1 MPDISAILK
10 NKGIS
15 LADTNESKIL
25 SSLNGLF
32 QRPVEPIHFS
42 KLISNKNQ
50 FYREEEL
57 EELADTILLLGGIA
71 QNLLVRKIGV
81 DRYEILVGHRRWRAS
96 KILVEERGLQK
107 FAFLPCLAIECD
119 DVTAEVILILTNS
132 TARGDANGYE
142 QMMEVV
148 RLQELI
154 PKMKGNE
161 DLKGR
166 VLRKEIALS
175 VKKSESTVQ
184 NMMYIF
190 RHLSAVGM
198 AAFKAE
204 KLTPASALYL
214 ARQSPEDQEKLVN
227 MELLTV
233 PAMDGYLAA
242 QRKRETAPELSPV
255 SVPETPAQPY
265 VKECT
270 TGLSLTGSCEAAARC
285 ESPYDCCI
293 SCRKDCPN
301 RCGWITETMPEK
313 LPESAE
319 KPEPAPAPVQKTSN
333 PAAPG
338 RAAAA
343 HVPKEPEPQLSN
355 DRSGQEEELH
365 FINEEHHRFYSSTLK
380 RFLNPAAPE
389 KALCYCL
396 GIHPAI
402 RWHVDHIYDFS
413 TKQVTPECIHEG
425 WVASAEDPEDIRTV
439 IRMAYNLYGGT
450 PSVAEADDQLRECQ
464 KYTAKELFGCRYA
477 PYFWE
482 AIKLRYPEYTK

>member
-343 HVPKEPEPQLSN
+343 HVPNEPEPQLSN

-464 KYTAKELFGCRYA
+464 KYTANELFGCRYA